1 LTPIAVR
8 VEDVKGCTRGKPS
21 LQVYAAV
28 IIADSLCKVHA
39 CTTIACLCYHALNK
53 ATVKNQNPLPVISEM
68 LENEREVSIFTK
80 RDLRGAYNLIRIQ
93 QEDDYKTAF
102 RKGDG
107 QL

>member
-1 LTPIAVR
+1 
-8 VEDVKGCTRGKPS
+8 
-21 LQVYAAV
+21 
-28 IIADSLCKVHA
+28 
-39 CTTIACLCYHALNK
+39 
-53 ATVKNQNPLPVISEM
+53 M